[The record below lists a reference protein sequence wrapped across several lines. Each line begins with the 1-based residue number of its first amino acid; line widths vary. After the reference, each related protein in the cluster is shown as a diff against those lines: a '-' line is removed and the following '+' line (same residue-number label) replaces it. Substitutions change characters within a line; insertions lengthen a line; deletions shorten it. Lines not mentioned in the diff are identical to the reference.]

1 MKKAE
6 VSKTQSRTTINAE
19 LNTDGTEA
27 CSEDASAS
35 TRSLSPAMSIIS
47 SNSMPPYNLPPADL
61 YQPMEDTVVPL
72 FFNSYLYLP
81 KDPHIRNGFMEI
93 LPGLFSNARPGSRLH
108 TSTLAVAFF
117 TVAAWTGQEPLL
129 RASQRYFIEALP
141 KIRVALL
148 SNDDN
153 EYDNTLMT
161 IMMLSTY
168 EEFVAIKD
176 WEAPMKAHLRGAIA
190 LINSRKTKAIE
201 GPSSST
207 LHQAVQTQIIKTTR
221 GLEMPMVP
229 TPEIWPLAQ
238 SKTAPSPRIFLS
250 LAASEIVTLRQSWEK
265 MRSEP
270 TESEVLSVLDIATQI
285 DTSLLSWTYWV
296 PSNWSP
302 VTASIIPQSVRDAG
316 LYNNLCDCY
325 ADMWIAS
332 TWNTYRDCRVLVQSI
347 MLKCLRLLPAKA
359 QYESRAAG
367 IQLTIQKLADEIC
380 ASVPFFLGS
389 QMESVRMKS
398 SLVQYPFAETRPVT
412 STHKQSAPLMGAWQV
427 FPCLRNLQTSDLGL
441 PSRQVK
447 WLEEQMNR
455 VLVIYF
461 QK

>member
-1 MKKAE
+1 
-6 VSKTQSRTTINAE
+6 
-19 LNTDGTEA
+19 
-27 CSEDASAS
+27 
-35 TRSLSPAMSIIS
+35 
-47 SNSMPPYNLPPADL
+47 MPLYNPPPAEI

-93 LPGLFSNARPGSRLH
+93 LPELFSNARPGSHLH

-117 TVAAWTGQEPLL
+117 TLAAWTGQEQLL
-129 RASQRYFIEALP
+129 KASQRYFMEALP

-153 EYDNTLMT
+153 EYNDILMS
-161 IMMLSTY
+161 IMMMSTY
-168 EEFVAIKD
+168 EEFVAMKD

-229 TPEIWPLAQ
+229 TPEVWPLAQ
-238 SKTAPSPRIFLS
+238 TKSAPSPRIFLS
-250 LAASEIVTLRQSWEK
+250 LAASEIVTLRQLWEQ
-265 MRSEP
+265 MRSERP
-270 TESEVLSVLDIATQI
+270 TESEVLSVLNKATQI
-285 DTSLLSWTYWV
+285 DTSLVSWKYWV
-296 PSNWSP
+296 PSNWNP
-302 VTASIIPQSVRDAG
+302 VAASIIPQSVRDAG

-332 TWNTYRDCRVLVQSI
+332 TWNTYRDCRILVQSI
-347 MLKCLRLLPAKA
+347 MLKCLRLLPPEA
-359 QYESRAAG
+359 QNGNRVAAV
-367 IQLTIQKLADEIC
+367 QSTIQKLADEIC

-389 QMESVRMKS
+389 QMESVQMKS
-398 SLVQYPFAETRPVT
+398 TLVQYPFAETRPVT
-412 STHKQSAPLMGAWQV
+412 STHKQSAPLMGAWQI
-427 FPCLRNLQTSDLGL
+427 FPCLRNLQPSDLGL